1 MTHRLESAVADDA
14 HMAFSESCAYPDGTR
29 VFCTA
34 MLDLDHGQIRNQVT
48 VQAWD
53 A

>member
-1 MTHRLESAVADDA
+1 VEAPDQL
-14 HMAFSESCAYPDGTR
+14 AFSESCAYPDGTR

-34 MLDLDHGQIRNQVT
+34 MLKTADGRITEQTT